1 MRAMDYAEVREAFF
15 QPRDAGASG
24 PGTSGWQSPAR
35 RLRDAIEPIAMIC
48 WWSEPAYDAYAAL
61 GLDFLQG
68 YVWSRGCVLGEPDG
82 GVVAAAFGVF
92 EPGLIGQLYDAARA
106 AAGLADI
113 RAAREAGA
121 VTALRTVLG
130 GTVLGGTVL
139 GGTALDG
146 TALDGTAL
154 GGPERLAEVTG
165 ALRRGVEA
173 ADTAGRPLFAGLAGL
188 PWPADELGQLWH
200 ACTMLRELR
209 GDSHLAACV
218 AAGLT
223 GLEANILTELQV
235 GWPLHSYTATRGWP
249 PEAMNLATLS
259 LRERGLI
266 AGDAL
271 TGAGASL
278 RADIEEATDRQ
289 LAPVLDAIG
298 PALPGI
304 LPPLQEWSRQI
315 VGHGWFP
322 PDPYKR
328 ASG

>member
-15 QPRDAGASG
+15 QLRDARAPE
-24 PGTSGWQSPAR
+24 PGTSGWQSPTR
-35 RLRDAIEPIAMIC
+35 RLRDAIEPIATIC
-48 WWSEPAYDAYAAL
+48 YWSEPAYDAYAAL

-82 GVVAAAFGVF
+82 SVVAAVFGVF

-106 AAGLADI
+106 TARLADI
-113 RAAREAGA
+113 RAARETGA

-130 GTVLGGTVL
+130 
-139 GGTALDG
+139 A
-146 TALDGTAL
+146 
-154 GGPERLAEVTG
+154 PEQVAEVTG
-165 ALRRGVEA
+165 ALRRAAEA
-173 ADTAGRPLFAGLAGL
+173 TDTAGRPLFAGLAGL

-200 ACTMLRELR
+200 VCAMLRELR

-266 AGDAL
+266 GDDAL
-271 TGAGASL
+271 TGAGTSL

-289 LAPVLDAIG
+289 LAPARDAIG
-298 PALPGI
+298 PALPGL

-315 VGHGWFP
+315 VEHGWFP

>member
-15 QPRDAGASG
+15 QLRDARAPE
-24 PGTSGWQSPAR
+24 PGTSGWQSPTR
-35 RLRDAIEPIAMIC
+35 RLRDAIEPIATIC
-48 WWSEPAYDAYAAL
+48 YWSEPAYDAYAAL

-106 AAGLADI
+106 TAGLADI
-113 RAAREAGA
+113 RAARETGA

-130 GTVLGGTVL
+130 
-139 GGTALDG
+139 A
-146 TALDGTAL
+146 
-154 GGPERLAEVTG
+154 PEQVAEVTG
-165 ALRRGVEA
+165 ALRRAAEA
-173 ADTAGRPLFAGLAGL
+173 VDMAGRTLFAGLAGL

-200 ACTMLRELR
+200 ACAMLRELR

-266 AGDAL
+266 GDDAL

-289 LAPVLDAIG
+289 LAPARDAIG
-298 PALPGI
+298 PALPGL

-315 VGHGWFP
+315 VEHGWFP

>member
-15 QPRDAGASG
+15 QLRETGAPE
-24 PGTSGWQSPAR
+24 PGTSAWQSPSR
-35 RLRDAIEPIAMIC
+35 RLRDAIEPIATIC

-106 AAGLADI
+106 ACGLADI
-113 RAAREAGA
+113 RAARESGA
-121 VTALRTVLG
+121 VAALRTVLG
-130 GTVLGGTVL
+130 V
-139 GGTALDG
+139 
-146 TALDGTAL
+146 
-154 GGPERLAEVTG
+154 PERAAEVTG

-173 ADTAGRPLFAGLAGL
+173 MDTASRPLFAGLAGL
-188 PWPADELGQLWH
+188 SWPPDELGQLWH
-200 ACTMLRELR
+200 ACVMLRELR

-223 GLEANILTELQV
+223 GLEANLVTELQV
-235 GWPLHSYTATRGWP
+235 GWPQHSYTATRGWP
-249 PEAMNLATLS
+249 PEAMNLATVSLS
-259 LRERGLI
+259 ERGLV
-266 AGDAL
+266 AGDTL
-271 TGAGASL
+271 TEAGSRL
-278 RADIEEATDRQ
+278 RAGIEEATDRQ
-289 LAPVLDAIG
+289 LAPALDAIG
-298 PALPGI
+298 PDLPGI

-315 VGHGWFP
+315 VDHGWFP

>member
-15 QPRDAGASG
+15 QLRDAGAPE
-24 PGTSGWQSPAR
+24 PGTSGWQSPTR
-35 RLRDAIEPIAMIC
+35 RLRDAIEPIATIC
-48 WWSEPAYDAYAAL
+48 YWSEPAYDAYAAL

-82 GVVAAAFGVF
+82 SVVAATFGVF

-106 AAGLADI
+106 TAGLADI
-113 RAAREAGA
+113 RAARETGA

-130 GTVLGGTVL
+130 
-139 GGTALDG
+139 A
-146 TALDGTAL
+146 
-154 GGPERLAEVTG
+154 PEQVAEVTG
-165 ALRRGVEA
+165 ALRRAAEA

-200 ACTMLRELR
+200 ACAMLRELR

-249 PEAMNLATLS
+249 PEAMNLATIS

-266 AGDAL
+266 GDDAL

-289 LAPVLDAIG
+289 LAPARDAIG
-298 PALPGI
+298 PDLPGL

-315 VGHGWFP
+315 VEHGWFP

>member
-1 MRAMDYAEVREAFF
+1 MRAMDYAEVRQAFF
-15 QPRDAGASG
+15 QLRDTSAPE
-24 PGTSGWQSPAR
+24 PGTSGWQSPTR
-35 RLRDAIEPIAMIC
+35 RLRDAIEPIATIC
-48 WWSEPAYDAYAAL
+48 YWSEPAYDAYAAL

-82 GVVAAAFGVF
+82 SVVAAAFGVF

-113 RAAREAGA
+113 RAARETGA

-130 GTVLGGTVL
+130 DTVLGG
-139 GGTALDG
+139 
-146 TALDGTAL
+146 
-154 GGPERLAEVTG
+154 PEQVADVTG
-165 ALRRGVEA
+165 ALRRAAEA
-173 ADTAGRPLFAGLAGL
+173 MDTTGRPLFAGLAGM
-188 PWPADELGQLWH
+188 PWPADELGRLWH
-200 ACTMLRELR
+200 ACAMLRELR
-209 GDSHLAACV
+209 GDSHLAACM

-223 GLEANILTELQV
+223 GLQANILTELQV

-249 PEAMNLATLS
+249 PEAMNLATIS

-266 AGDAL
+266 GDDAL

-289 LAPVLDAIG
+289 LAPARDAIG
-298 PALPGI
+298 PDLPGI
-304 LPPLQEWSRQI
+304 LPLLQGWSQQI
-315 VGHGWFP
+315 IEHGWFP

>member
-1 MRAMDYAEVREAFF
+1 MDYAEVREAFF
-15 QPRDAGASG
+15 QLRDTSAPE
-24 PGTSGWQSPAR
+24 PGTSGWESPTR
-35 RLRDAIEPIAMIC
+35 RLRDAIEPIATIC
-48 WWSEPAYDAYAAL
+48 YWSEPAYDAYAAL

-82 GVVAAAFGVF
+82 SVVAAAFGVF

-113 RAAREAGA
+113 RAARETGA
-121 VTALRTVLG
+121 VAALRTVLG
-130 GTVLGGTVL
+130 G
-139 GGTALDG
+139 
-146 TALDGTAL
+146 
-154 GGPERLAEVTG
+154 PEQVAEVTG
-165 ALRRGVEA
+165 ALRRAAEA
-173 ADTAGRPLFAGLAGL
+173 MDTAGRPLFAGLAGM
-188 PWPADELGQLWH
+188 PWPAHELGRLWH
-200 ACTMLRELR
+200 ACAMLRELR
-209 GDSHLAACV
+209 GDSHLAACM

-249 PEAMNLATLS
+249 PEAMNLATIS

-266 AGDAL
+266 GDDAL

-289 LAPVLDAIG
+289 LAPARDAAG
-298 PALPGI
+298 PDLPGI
-304 LPPLQEWSRQI
+304 LPLLQGWSQQI
-315 VGHGWFP
+315 IEHGWFP

>member
-1 MRAMDYAEVREAFF
+1 MDYAEARETFF
-15 QPRDAGASG
+15 QLRDTAAAE
-24 PGTSGWQSPAR
+24 PGTSGWQSPVR
-35 RLRDAIEPIAMIC
+35 RLRDAIEPIATIC
-48 WWSEPAYDAYAAL
+48 YWSEPAYDAYAAL

-92 EPGLIGQLYDAARA
+92 EPGLIRQLYDGARA

-113 RAAREAGA
+113 RAARETGA
-121 VTALRTVLG
+121 VTALRAVLGDTVLG
-130 GTVLGGTVL
+130 DTVLD
-139 GGTALDG
+139 A
-146 TALDGTAL
+146 
-154 GGPERLAEVTG
+154 PERVAEVTG
-165 ALRRGVEA
+165 ALRRAAEA
-173 ADTAGRPLFAGLAGL
+173 VDTAGRPLFAGLAGL

-249 PEAMNLATLS
+249 PEAMNLATAS
-259 LRERGLI
+259 LQERGLI
-266 AGDAL
+266 ADDAL

-289 LAPVLDAIG
+289 LAPVRDAIG
-298 PALPGI
+298 PALPDV
-304 LPPLQEWSRQI
+304 LPPLREWSRRI
-315 VGHGWFP
+315 VEHGWFP

>member
-15 QPRDAGASG
+15 QMRDAGAAE

-35 RLRDAIEPIAMIC
+35 RLRDAIEPIATIC
-48 WWSEPAYDAYAAL
+48 YWSEPAYDAYAAL

-92 EPGLIGQLYDAARA
+92 EPGLIVQLYDAARA

-130 GTVLGGTVL
+130 
-139 GGTALDG
+139 A
-146 TALDGTAL
+146 
-154 GGPERLAEVTG
+154 PERVAEVTA

-173 ADTAGRPLFAGLAGL
+173 ADTAGRPLFAGLSGL
-188 PWPADELGQLWH
+188 PSPADELGQLWH
-200 ACTMLRELR
+200 ACAMLRELR

-223 GLEANILTELQV
+223 GLEANILTELRV
-235 GWPLHSYTATRGWP
+235 GWPLHSYTTTRGWP
-249 PEAMNLATLS
+249 PETMNLATASLS
-259 LRERGLI
+259 ERGLI
-266 AGDAL
+266 ADDTL

-278 RADIEEATDRQ
+278 RADVEEATDRQ
-289 LAPVLDAIG
+289 LAPVRDAIG
-298 PALPGI
+298 PALFDI

-315 VGHGWFP
+315 VEHGWFP

>member
-1 MRAMDYAEVREAFF
+1 MDYAEAREAFF
-15 QPRDAGASG
+15 QDRDAGAPG

-35 RLRDAIEPIAMIC
+35 RLRDAIEPIATIC
-48 WWSEPAYDAYAAL
+48 WWSEPAYDAYAGL

-106 AAGLADI
+106 ACGLADI

-121 VTALRTVLG
+121 VAALRTVLG
-130 GTVLGGTVL
+130 APARV
-139 GGTALDG
+139 
-146 TALDGTAL
+146 
-154 GGPERLAEVTG
+154 AEVTG
-165 ALRRGVEA
+165 ALRRAAEA
-173 ADTAGRPLFAGLAGL
+173 AATAGRPLFAGLTGL

-200 ACTMLRELR
+200 ACVMLRELR

-223 GLEANILTELQV
+223 GLEANILTEMQV
-235 GWPLHSYTATRGWP
+235 GWPLHAYTATRGWP
-249 PEAMNLATLS
+249 PEAMNLATAS
-259 LRERGLI
+259 LRERGLA
-266 AGDAL
+266 AGDAP
-271 TGAGASL
+271 TGAGARL
-278 RADIEEATDRQ
+278 RAGIEEATDRQ
-289 LAPVLDAIG
+289 LAPALDAIG

-304 LPPLQEWSRQI
+304 LPPLEEWSRQI
-315 VGHGWFP
+315 IGHGWFP

>member
-15 QPRDAGASG
+15 QMRDAGAAE

-35 RLRDAIEPIAMIC
+35 RLRDAIEPIATIC
-48 WWSEPAYDAYAAL
+48 YWSEPAYDAYAAL

-92 EPGLIGQLYDAARA
+92 EPGLIVQLYDAARA

-130 GTVLGGTVL
+130 
-139 GGTALDG
+139 A
-146 TALDGTAL
+146 
-154 GGPERLAEVTG
+154 PERVAEVTA

-173 ADTAGRPLFAGLAGL
+173 ADTAGRPLFAGLSGL
-188 PWPADELGQLWH
+188 PSPADELGQLWH
-200 ACTMLRELR
+200 ACAMLRELR

-223 GLEANILTELQV
+223 GLEANILTELRV

-249 PEAMNLATLS
+249 PETMNLATASLS
-259 LRERGLI
+259 ERGLI
-266 AGDAL
+266 ADDTL

-278 RADIEEATDRQ
+278 RADVEEATDRQ
-289 LAPVLDAIG
+289 LAPVRDAIG
-298 PALPGI
+298 PALFDI

-315 VGHGWFP
+315 VEHGWFP

>member
-1 MRAMDYAEVREAFF
+1 M
-15 QPRDAGASG
+15 
-24 PGTSGWQSPAR
+24 TSG
-35 RLRDAIEPIAMIC
+35 
-48 WWSEPAYDAYAAL
+48 
-61 GLDFLQG
+61 
-68 YVWSRGCVLGEPDG
+68 SRSLC
-82 GVVAAAFGVF
+82 AFS
-92 EPGLIGQLYDAARA
+92 RA
-106 AAGLADI
+106 ATTSRLADI
-113 RAAREAGA
+113 RAARETGA

-130 GTVLGGTVL
+130 GTVLG
-139 GGTALDG
+139 A
-146 TALDGTAL
+146 
-154 GGPERLAEVTG
+154 PEQVAEVTG
-165 ALRRGVEA
+165 ALRRGAEA

-200 ACTMLRELR
+200 ACSMLRELR

-223 GLEANILTELQV
+223 GLEANIITELQV

-249 PEAMNLATLS
+249 PEAMNVATLS

-266 AGDAL
+266 GDDAL

-289 LAPVLDAIG
+289 LAPARDAIG
-298 PALPGI
+298 PDLAGI
-304 LPPLQEWSRQI
+304 LPLLQEWSQQI
-315 VGHGWFP
+315 IEHGWFP

>member
-15 QPRDAGASG
+15 QLRDAGAPE
-24 PGTSGWQSPAR
+24 PGTSGWQSPTR
-35 RLRDAIEPIAMIC
+35 RLRDAIEPIATISY
-48 WWSEPAYDAYAAL
+48 WSEPAYDAYAAL

-82 GVVAAAFGVF
+82 GVVAATFGVF

-106 AAGLADI
+106 TAGLADI
-113 RAAREAGA
+113 RAARETGA

-130 GTVLGGTVL
+130 
-139 GGTALDG
+139 A
-146 TALDGTAL
+146 
-154 GGPERLAEVTG
+154 PEQVAEVTG
-165 ALRRGVEA
+165 ALRRAAEA

-200 ACTMLRELR
+200 ACAMLRELR

-249 PEAMNLATLS
+249 PEAMNLATIS

-266 AGDAL
+266 GDDAL

-289 LAPVLDAIG
+289 LAPARDAIG
-298 PALPGI
+298 PALLGI

-315 VGHGWFP
+315 VEHGWFP

>member
-15 QPRDAGASG
+15 QLRDGGAPE
-24 PGTSGWQSPAR
+24 PGTSGWQSPTR
-35 RLRDAIEPIAMIC
+35 RLRDAIEPIATIC
-48 WWSEPAYDAYAAL
+48 YWSEPAYDAYAAL

-82 GVVAAAFGVF
+82 SVVAAVFGVF

-106 AAGLADI
+106 TAGLADI
-113 RAAREAGA
+113 RAARETGA

-130 GTVLGGTVL
+130 
-139 GGTALDG
+139 A
-146 TALDGTAL
+146 
-154 GGPERLAEVTG
+154 PEQVAEVTG
-165 ALRRGVEA
+165 ALRQAAEA
-173 ADTAGRPLFAGLAGL
+173 ADTAGRPLFAGLTGL

-200 ACTMLRELR
+200 ACAMLRELR

-266 AGDAL
+266 GDDAL

-289 LAPVLDAIG
+289 LAPARDAIG
-298 PALPGI
+298 PALPRL

-315 VGHGWFP
+315 VEHGWFP

>member
-15 QPRDAGASG
+15 QLRDAGAPE
-24 PGTSGWQSPAR
+24 PGTSGWQSPTR
-35 RLRDAIEPIAMIC
+35 RLRDAIEPIATIC
-48 WWSEPAYDAYAAL
+48 YWSEPAYDAYAAL

-82 GVVAAAFGVF
+82 SVVAAAFGVF

-106 AAGLADI
+106 TAGLADI
-113 RAAREAGA
+113 RAARETGA

-130 GTVLGGTVL
+130 
-139 GGTALDG
+139 A
-146 TALDGTAL
+146 
-154 GGPERLAEVTG
+154 PEQVAEVTG
-165 ALRRGVEA
+165 ALRRAAEA
-173 ADTAGRPLFAGLAGL
+173 ADTAGRPLFAGLTGL

-200 ACTMLRELR
+200 VCAMLRELR

-223 GLEANILTELQV
+223 GPEANILTELQV

-249 PEAMNLATLS
+249 PEAMNLATIS

-266 AGDAL
+266 GDDAL

-289 LAPVLDAIG
+289 LAPARDEIG
-298 PALPGI
+298 PALPGL

-315 VGHGWFP
+315 VEHGWFP

>member
-15 QPRDAGASG
+15 QMRDAGAAE

-35 RLRDAIEPIAMIC
+35 RLRDAIEPIATIC
-48 WWSEPAYDAYAAL
+48 YWSEPAYDAYAAL

-92 EPGLIGQLYDAARA
+92 EPGLIVQLYDAARA

-121 VTALRTVLG
+121 VAALRTVLG
-130 GTVLGGTVL
+130 
-139 GGTALDG
+139 A
-146 TALDGTAL
+146 
-154 GGPERLAEVTG
+154 PEQVAEVTA

-173 ADTAGRPLFAGLAGL
+173 ADTAGRPLFAGLSGL
-188 PWPADELGQLWH
+188 PSPADELGQLWH
-200 ACTMLRELR
+200 ACAMLRELR

-223 GLEANILTELQV
+223 GLEANILTELRV

-249 PEAMNLATLS
+249 PETMNLATASLS
-259 LRERGLI
+259 ERGLI
-266 AGDAL
+266 ADDTL

-278 RADIEEATDRQ
+278 RADVEEATDRQ
-289 LAPVLDAIG
+289 LAPVRDAIG
-298 PALPGI
+298 PALFDI

-315 VGHGWFP
+315 VEHGWFP

>member
-1 MRAMDYAEVREAFF
+1 MRAMDYAEVRAAFF
-15 QPRDAGASG
+15 QLREAGAAE

-35 RLRDAIEPIAMIC
+35 QLRDAIEPIAMIC

-92 EPGLIGQLYDAARA
+92 EPGLIVSLYDAARA

-130 GTVLGGTVL
+130 GTVLGSTLL
-139 GGTALDG
+139 GV
-146 TALDGTAL
+146 
-154 GGPERLAEVTG
+154 PERVGEVTG

-200 ACTMLRELR
+200 VCTMLRELR

-249 PEAMNLATLS
+249 PEAMNLATLR

-266 AGDAL
+266 ADDAL

-289 LAPVLDAIG
+289 LAPVRDAIG
-298 PALPGI
+298 PALPNV
-304 LPPLQEWSRQI
+304 LPPLREWSQRI
-315 VGHGWFP
+315 VEHGWFP

>member
-15 QPRDAGASG
+15 QPRDIAAPE
-24 PGTSGWQSPAR
+24 PGTSVWESPAR

-48 WWSEPAYDAYAAL
+48 YWSEPAYDAYATL

-121 VTALRTVLG
+121 VAALHTVLG
-130 GTVLGGTVL
+130 
-139 GGTALDG
+139 A
-146 TALDGTAL
+146 
-154 GGPERLAEVTG
+154 PERVAEVTG
-165 ALRRGVEA
+165 VLRRAAEA
-173 ADTAGRPLFAGLAGL
+173 ADAAGRPLFAGLTGL

-200 ACTMLRELR
+200 ACSILRELR

-249 PEAMNLATLS
+249 PEAMNLATVS

-266 AGDAL
+266 GDDAL

-278 RADIEEATDRQ
+278 RADIEEATDQQ
-289 LAPVLDAIG
+289 LAPALDAIG
-298 PALPGI
+298 PDLAGI
-304 LPPLQEWSRQI
+304 LPPIQEWSQQI
-315 VGHGWFP
+315 IDHGWFP

>member
-1 MRAMDYAEVREAFF
+1 MRAMDYAEVRQAFF
-15 QPRDAGASG
+15 QLRDTSAPE
-24 PGTSGWQSPAR
+24 PGTSGWQSPTR
-35 RLRDAIEPIAMIC
+35 RLRDAIEPIATIC
-48 WWSEPAYDAYAAL
+48 YWSEPAYDAYAAL

-82 GVVAAAFGVF
+82 SVVAAAFGVF

-113 RAAREAGA
+113 RAARETGA

-130 GTVLGGTVL
+130 DTMLGDTVLGG
-139 GGTALDG
+139 
-146 TALDGTAL
+146 
-154 GGPERLAEVTG
+154 PEQVADVTG
-165 ALRRGVEA
+165 ALRRAAEA
-173 ADTAGRPLFAGLAGL
+173 MDTAGRPLFAGLAGM
-188 PWPADELGQLWH
+188 PWPADELGRLWH
-200 ACTMLRELR
+200 ACAMLRELR
-209 GDSHLAACV
+209 GDSHLAACM

-223 GLEANILTELQV
+223 GLQANILTELQV

-249 PEAMNLATLS
+249 PEAMNLATIS

-266 AGDAL
+266 GDDAL

-289 LAPVLDAIG
+289 LAPARDAIG
-298 PALPGI
+298 PDLPGI
-304 LPPLQEWSRQI
+304 LPLLQGWSQQI
-315 VGHGWFP
+315 IEHGWFP

>member
-15 QPRDAGASG
+15 QLRDAGAAE
-24 PGTSGWQSPAR
+24 PGTSGWQSPTR
-35 RLRDAIEPIAMIC
+35 RLRDAIEPIATIC
-48 WWSEPAYDAYAAL
+48 YWSEPAYDAYAAL

-92 EPGLIGQLYDAARA
+92 EPGLIVQLYDAARA

-130 GTVLGGTVL
+130 GTVLD
-139 GGTALDG
+139 A
-146 TALDGTAL
+146 
-154 GGPERLAEVTG
+154 PERVAEVTA

-200 ACTMLRELR
+200 ACAMLRELR

-223 GLEANILTELQV
+223 GLEANILTELRV

-249 PEAMNLATLS
+249 PEAMNLATAS
-259 LRERGLI
+259 LNERGLI
-266 AGDAL
+266 ADDTL

-278 RADIEEATDRQ
+278 RADVEEATDRQ
-289 LAPVLDAIG
+289 LAPVRDAIG
-298 PALPGI
+298 PALFDI
-304 LPPLQEWSRQI
+304 LPPLQEWSWQI
-315 VGHGWFP
+315 VEHGWFP

>member
-15 QPRDAGASG
+15 QDRDVGAPG
-24 PGTSGWQSPAR
+24 PGTSAWQSPSR
-35 RLRDAIEPIAMIC
+35 RLRDAIEPIATIC

-92 EPGLIGQLYDAARA
+92 EPGLVGQLYDAARA
-106 AAGLADI
+106 ACGLADI

-121 VTALRTVLG
+121 VTALRT
-130 GTVLGGTVL
+130 
-139 GGTALDG
+139 
-146 TALDGTAL
+146 AL
-154 GGPERLAEVTG
+154 GPPERAAEVTG
-165 ALRRGVEA
+165 ALRRAAEA
-173 ADTAGRPLFAGLAGL
+173 MDTAGRPLFAGLAGL

-200 ACTMLRELR
+200 ACVMLRELR

-223 GLEANILTELQV
+223 GLEANLVTELQV
-235 GWPLHSYTATRGWP
+235 GWPQHSYTATRGWP
-249 PEAMNLATLS
+249 PEAMNLATASLS
-259 LRERGLI
+259 ERGLVV
-266 AGDAL
+266 GDAL
-271 TGAGASL
+271 TEAGSRL
-278 RADIEEATDRQ
+278 RAGIEEDTDRQ
-289 LAPVLDAIG
+289 LAPALDAIG
-298 PALPGI
+298 PDLPGI

-315 VGHGWFP
+315 IDHGWFP

>member
-15 QPRDAGASG
+15 QPRGAVAPE
-24 PGTSGWQSPAR
+24 PGTSDWQSPAR
-35 RLRDAIEPIAMIC
+35 RLRDAIEPIATIC
-48 WWSEPAYDAYAAL
+48 YWSEPAYDAYAAL

-106 AAGLADI
+106 AAALADI

-130 GTVLGGTVL
+130 GTELGGTVL
-139 GGTALDG
+139 GA
-146 TALDGTAL
+146 
-154 GGPERLAEVTG
+154 PERVAEVTG

-173 ADTAGRPLFAGLAGL
+173 ADTAGRALFAGLAGL

-200 ACTMLRELR
+200 ACAMLRELR

-249 PEAMNLATLS
+249 PDAMNVATAS
-259 LRERGLI
+259 LQERGLI
-266 AGDAL
+266 ADEAL

-278 RADIEEATDRQ
+278 RADIEEATDQQ
-289 LAPVLDAIG
+289 LAPARDAIG
-298 PALPGI
+298 PALQDI
-304 LPPLQEWSRQI
+304 LPALQEWSRRI
-315 VGHGWFP
+315 VEHGWFP

>member
-1 MRAMDYAEVREAFF
+1 MDYAEVREAFF
-15 QPRDAGASG
+15 QPRDAGASE

-35 RLRDAIEPIAMIC
+35 RLRDAIEPIATIC
-48 WWSEPAYDAYAAL
+48 YWSEPAYDAYAAL

-92 EPGLIGQLYDAARA
+92 EPGMIGQLYDAARA

-113 RAAREAGA
+113 RAARETGA

-130 GTVLGGTVL
+130 STVLG
-139 GGTALDG
+139 A
-146 TALDGTAL
+146 
-154 GGPERLAEVTG
+154 PERVAEVTG
-165 ALRRGVEA
+165 ALRRAAEA

-200 ACTMLRELR
+200 ACAMLRELR
-209 GDSHLAACV
+209 GDSHLDACV
-218 AAGLT
+218 AAGVT

-235 GWPLHSYTATRGWP
+235 GWPLLSYTATRGWSP
-249 PEAMNLATLS
+249 AAMELATIS

-266 AGDAL
+266 GDDAL

-289 LAPVLDAIG
+289 LAPARDAIG
-298 PALPGI
+298 PDLAGI
-304 LPPLQEWSRQI
+304 LPLLQEWSQQI
-315 VGHGWFP
+315 IEHGWFP

-328 ASG
+328 AAG

>member
-1 MRAMDYAEVREAFF
+1 MDYAEVREAFF
-15 QPRDAGASG
+15 QLRDAGAPE
-24 PGTSGWQSPAR
+24 PGTSSWQSPTR
-35 RLRDAIEPIAMIC
+35 RLRDAIEPIATIC
-48 WWSEPAYDAYAAL
+48 YWSEPSYDAYAAL

-82 GVVAAAFGVF
+82 SVVAAAFGVF

-106 AAGLADI
+106 TAGLADI
-113 RAAREAGA
+113 RAARETGA
-121 VTALRTVLG
+121 VTALRTLLG
-130 GTVLGGTVL
+130 
-139 GGTALDG
+139 A
-146 TALDGTAL
+146 
-154 GGPERLAEVTG
+154 PEQVADVTG
-165 ALRRGVEA
+165 ALRRAAEA
-173 ADTAGRPLFAGLAGL
+173 ADTAGALFAGLAGL
-188 PWPADELGQLWH
+188 PWPDDELGQLWH
-200 ACTMLRELR
+200 VCAMLRELR

-249 PEAMNLATLS
+249 PEAMNLATIS

-266 AGDAL
+266 GDDAL

-289 LAPVLDAIG
+289 LAPARDAIG

-315 VGHGWFP
+315 VEHGWFP